1 MRTPDGVVLR
11 RVSADCATFRA
22 LLDRHA
28 AFWRRGEG
36 SFLRVTTQYQ
46 PSLPVGLPQADGRT
60 IYSAE
65 VVTPDMVR
73 PDLLIHEAERVDLS
87 QSGGLQLLQSQYLAY
102 VGHGDAP
109 PRALPF
115 TKIPWLEAMVGCP
128 ITMTEGHIWS
138 EPYTGDPH
146 ELLTHRLDLTHNAWF
161 QLYLEFLRLLPA
173 RLGDR
178 FLISANTLL
187 RGTCDLVAAILGVQ
201 GAGIGWLDDPPFM
214 ARLLA
219 FCTDANLQVIEAGYR
234 ALPPFRGGYLAS
246 WEIWGPAPI
255 VSTQADHSSLLSAK
269 IYEEQIL
276 RFDLQVARACPLC
289 IFHLHSNGLHVAPA
303 LMERPEIS
311 AIEVVFDPYPTG
323 KRKAWE
329 VAMLQ
334 RIQQHKPLILNAVFP
349 SYAECEWLLSQL
361 DRRGLL
367 FNARFAAD
375 APDLPDNMP
384 GSDAWL
390 LTNMESA

>member
-1 MRTPDGVVLR
+1 VDEVTLR
-11 RVSADCATFRA
+11 RVRTDSAAFRA
-22 LLDRHA
+22 LLNRHA
-28 AFWRRGEG
+28 AFWRREEAG
-36 SFLRVTTQYQ
+36 FLRVTTQDQ
-46 PSLPVGLPQADGRT
+46 PSLPVGLPQADGRVV
-60 IYSAE
+60 SSVE
-65 VVTPDMVR
+65 VVTPDMVV
-73 PDLLIHEAERVDLS
+73 PALLIDQLERVDLS
-87 QSGGLQLLQSQYLAY
+87 QPDGLQRLHSQYLAH
-102 VGHGDAP
+102 VGQGDVP

-115 TKIPWLEAMVGCP
+115 TKIPWLEAMLGCQ
-128 ITMTEGHIWS
+128 ITMTDGHIWS
-138 EPYTGDPH
+138 EPSSQDPH
-146 ELLTHRLDLTHNAWF
+146 AVIARDADIEQSPWF

-187 RGTCDLVAAILGVQ
+187 RGSCDLAAAILGVQ
-201 GAGIGWLDDPPFM
+201 GAAVGWIDDPPFM
-214 ARLLA
+214 ARVLR
-219 FCTDANLQVIEAGYR
+219 FGTDAILKVVNAGYR
-234 ALPPFRGGYLAS
+234 ELPPGAGGGYLAS
-246 WEIWGPAPI
+246 WDIWGPAPI
-255 VSTQADHSSLLSAK
+255 VATQADHSSFLSAR

-276 RFDLQVARACPLC
+276 PFDLEVARACPLC
-289 IFHLHSNGLHVAPA
+289 VFHLHNNGLHVAPA

-311 AIEVVFDPYPTG
+311 AIEVVVDPYPAG

-334 RIQQHKPLILNAVFP
+334 RIQQHKPLILNTVFP

-390 LTNMESA
+390 LG